1 MPLTQKDWYKPW
13 LYGNRKYQIP
23 QIFMGFLYRLFVT
36 GDFYNTILYIQLQ
49 TGLTG
54 LYLGNEAFYEVLGRM

>member
-1 MPLTQKDWYKPW
+1 
-13 LYGNRKYQIP
+13 
-23 QIFMGFLYRLFVT
+23 MGFLYRLFVT

-54 LYLGNEAFYEVLGRM
+54 LYLGNEAFYEVLGRK